1 MPWAD
6 DSNPCAEE
14 KSLPVCDSQGM
25 QHISGKKKKKQCLIC
40 PEMTLLVSDR
50 VAHEFKEPHSSLF
63 TIPCTVKRPLRSS
76 VHWHGL

>member
-14 KSLPVCDSQGM
+14 TSLPVYDSQGM
-25 QHISGKKKKKQCLIC
+25 QHVSGKKKKKKKQCLIF

-63 TIPCTVKRPLRSS
+63 TIPSTVKRPL
-76 VHWHGL
+76 